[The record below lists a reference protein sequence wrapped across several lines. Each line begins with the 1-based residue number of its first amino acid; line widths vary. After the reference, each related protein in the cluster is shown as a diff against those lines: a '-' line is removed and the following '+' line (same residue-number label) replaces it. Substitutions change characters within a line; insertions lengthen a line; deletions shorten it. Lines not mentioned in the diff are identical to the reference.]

1 MFYNEGASRVLRR
14 AGEVSQ
20 SRHRVLDRHTVK
32 YFVSC
37 VGFWTGG
44 GGIDGWQSIPRRQ
57 HKQETSFRIITKNGL
72 YISNAGRM

>member
-1 MFYNEGASRVLRR
+1 MFYNEGADRVLRR

-37 VGFWTGG
+37 VGFWTG
-44 GGIDGWQSIPRRQ
+44 W
-57 HKQETSFRIITKNGL
+57 KLEK
-72 YISNAGRM
+72 ISMD